1 MSWARATLRR
11 GTSSGSVWQVD
22 ANYPQARVAVGS
34 ASNAGWVVT
43 GPGIA
48 NFHVELY
55 WDGNALYVAD
65 TQGVGDVR
73 LNGQPVRQWTQVQ
86 GRGQLVFGHAILE
99 LETAV
104 AEATAMVRDPGT
116 APRISL
122 VDERTR
128 VAQPGSVS
136 PPTAEIELENEA
148 TRVASSLDE
157 IPPSKAQVSMRPPAP
172 PGRGPSVPPPPPN
185 RAPQTT
191 QPTGVP
197 AAAAA
202 DRPRLGGGPAA
213 PGRKEAKTLVGEE
226 LPPIGQE
233 ATRMVD
239 TDALSPSGG
248 ASAGAFGAPQQQG
261 FGAPPGF
268 GAPQQQGFGAAQPQG
283 YGGQPQGYGGQPQGY
298 GGAPQGFGGPPQG
311 QAPQGY
317 GQSGGASG
325 VQVDGSLSA
334 PQGQSGQP
342 MGGPGQPMGG
352 PGSTGGMAPPGTG
365 GFVPPPSFAATQQL
379 NAQKDGSVPRRTRLL
394 IMLFAAVVIAWLMM
408 PTPEEDAAAERALH
422 PPPVTAPVVPPGVD
436 GGVDAGPRPYVNPST
451 FVPVLTTEM
460 LDGGLSR
467 TPDSI
472 AAQLVNDG
480 HLEDA
485 LAQYEAL
492 RTAHPERPE
501 YGVMVEVLRRRL
513 MRRCTNGVLWNGNPC
528 AP

>member
-73 LNGQPVRQWTQVQ
+73 LNGQPVREWTQVQ

-128 VAQPGSVS
+128 VAGQS
-136 PPTAEIELENEA
+136 PPTAEIELENER

-172 PGRGPSVPPPPPN
+172 PGRGPSIPPPPPG

-191 QPTGVP
+191 LPTTP
-197 AAAAA
+197 AAPAGAE
-202 DRPRLGGGPAA
+202 RPRLGGAPGV

-239 TDALSPSGG
+239 TDALAPSAGFG
-248 ASAGAFGAPQQQG
+248 ASPGFGGQPQQGMGGQQQG
-261 FGAPPGF
+261 FGAQPQQPY
-268 GAPQQQGFGAAQPQG
+268 GAQPQQGFGGPQQAFGSPQQG
-283 YGGQPQGYGGQPQGY
+283 YGGP
-298 GGAPQGFGGPPQG
+298 PQGFGGPPQG
-311 QAPQGY
+311 QPQQQGY
-317 GQSGGASG
+317 GGASG
-325 VQVDGSLSA
+325 VQIDGSLSV
-334 PQGQSGQP
+334 PQMDPTAGQSMGQQPIGQP
-342 MGGPGQPMGG
+342 MGGPGA
-352 PGSTGGMAPPGTG
+352 TGGMAPGTG

-379 NAQKDGSVPRRTRLL
+379 NAQNDGSVPRRTRLL
-394 IMLFAAVVIAWLMM
+394 IMLFVGVVIAWLMM
-408 PTPEEDAAAERALH
+408 PTPEEEAAAELALH
-422 PPPVTAPVVPPGVD
+422 PPPPTSAIPPGVD
-436 GGVDAGPRPYVNPST
+436 GGVDAGPRQYTNPST
-451 FVPVLTTEM
+451 FVPVLVTEM

-472 AAQLVNDG
+472 AAQLVTDG

-492 RTAHPERPE
+492 RLNHPERPE
-501 YGVMVEVLRRRL
+501 YGVMCEVLRRRL
-513 MRRCTNGVLWNGNPC
+513 MRTCTNGILWNGTPC
-528 AP
+528 RP

>member
-11 GTSSGSVWQVD
+11 GTSAGSVWQVD
-22 ANYPQARVAVGS
+22 ANYPQARVAVG
-34 ASNAGWVVT
+34 AAPTAGWVVT
-43 GPGIA
+43 GAGIA
-48 NFHVELY
+48 SFHVELY

-73 LNGQPVRQWTQVQ
+73 LNGAPVRQWTQVQ

-99 LETAV
+99 LETSV

-128 VAQPGSVS
+128 VAQGGVS
-136 PPTAEIELENEA
+136 PPTAEIELEDER

-157 IPPSKAQVSMRPPAP
+157 IAPSKAQISMRPPPP

-185 RAPQTT
+185 RAPQTM
-191 QPTGVP
+191 QP
-197 AAAAA
+197 AASPAFGGPE
-202 DRPRLGGGPAA
+202 RPRLGGAPAA

-226 LPPIGQE
+226 LPPIAQE

-239 TDALSPSGG
+239 SDALPAPS
-248 ASAGAFGAPQQQG
+248 
-261 FGAPPGF
+261 
-268 GAPQQQGFGAAQPQG
+268 QG
-283 YGGQPQGYGGQPQGY
+283 YGGAPQGFGGAPQGFGGAPQGY
-298 GGAPQGFGGPPQG
+298 GGAPQGFGVPQQPGAQQGYGGAPQGFGAPPQ

-317 GQSGGASG
+317 GGGASG
-325 VQVDGSLSA
+325 VQIDGSLA
-334 PQGQSGQP
+334 LPQPP
-342 MGGPGQPMGG
+342 MALAGPPNATQ
-352 PGSTGGMAPPGTG
+352 TGGMTAGTG
-365 GFVPPPSFAATQQL
+365 GFVQPPSFAATQQL
-379 NAQKDGSVPRRTRLL
+379 KAQNDGSVPRRTRLL
-394 IMLFAAVVIAWLMM
+394 IMLFVAVVLAWLMM
-408 PTPEEDAAAERALH
+408 PTPEEEEAAERAAH

-436 GGVDAGPRPYVNPST
+436 GGVDAGPRPYTNPST
-451 FVPVLTTEM
+451 FVPVLTTET

-467 TPDSI
+467 TPDSV

-513 MRRCTNGVLWNGNPC
+513 TTRCTNGMLWNGQPC
-528 AP
+528 AN